1 MRWMRA
7 LQAVAELGPRQP
19 RRACGLWMCALQ
31 AVAGLGPRRPRRAC
45 GLWNRALVLA
55 VFLVVG
61 PVNGPAAAQ
70 ALRIGAP
77 APEVAGERWINGG
90 PLTMQGLRGRVVLV
104 EFWTFG

>member
-1 MRWMRA
+1 
-7 LQAVAELGPRQP
+7 
-19 RRACGLWMCALQ
+19 MCARQ
-31 AVAGLGPRRPRRAC
+31 AVAGLGPRRRRRAWGFRECARQAVAGLGPRRRRRAW
-45 GLWNRALVLA
+45 GFWNRALVLA

-61 PVNGPAAAQ
+61 QVNGPAAAQ

-77 APEVAGERWINGG
+77 APEVAGDRWINGG